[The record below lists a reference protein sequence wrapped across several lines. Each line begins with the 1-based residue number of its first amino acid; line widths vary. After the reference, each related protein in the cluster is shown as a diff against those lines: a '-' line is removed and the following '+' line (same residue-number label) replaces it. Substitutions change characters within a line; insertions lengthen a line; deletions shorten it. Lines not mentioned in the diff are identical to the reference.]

1 MDLGHFDVTL
11 DVLVLV
17 LAAICATLVWR
28 IYRMIGAVR
37 DVIATLVRDIE
48 RSNGR
53 LEEARDKIDSLNE
66 EIQRQAL
73 TGIERRLKALED
85 RAADTK

>member
-1 MDLGHFDVTL
+1 MELEQIDITL
-11 DVLVLV
+11 DLLVLV
-17 LAAICATLVWR
+17 LAATGVMLVWR
-28 IYRMIGAVR
+28 IHRMIGAVR